1 MKKIICYMLILVC
14 LLMTAATAEDALN
27 EVIFSP
33 EFCDSA
39 EPGTGG
45 VGYTA
50 CLDSAVCGIVGK
62 NLYRWDPA
70 ASGDPQF
77 FCTLPVNEYW
87 DDSFRF
93 ILQ

>member
-1 MKKIICYMLILVC
+1 MKKMICYMLILACC
-14 LLMTAATAEDALN
+14 LTTVAMGENAGN
-27 EVIFSP
+27 EMIFSP

-50 CLDSAVCGIVGK
+50 CLDSVIYGLVGK
-62 NLYRWDPA
+62 NLYHWDPA